1 MEVFILSSLMRRL
14 LISLACMACTLPA
27 DAALDANKLRLLS
40 CDRSGAA
47 GAARTEAL
55 AWLNASSETLPGDA
69 GQRLV
74 GPVRLGG
81 ACLQNV
87 TVAGSFGV
95 IVIQGEI
102 CNADLDEFTDA
113 LAAAGTRLDKDVAG
127 KKMPGTVL
135 GMADKERRYMVTRGM
150 IDMRSGSV
158 VPTSM
163 AYAFTCTAAAGGAQ

>member
-1 MEVFILSSLMRRL
+1 MRRL
-14 LISLACMACTLPA
+14 LISLACMACTLSAATLAA

-55 AWLNASSETLPGDA
+55 AWLNASSETLPADA
-69 GQRLV
+69 GQRLA
-74 GPVRLGG
+74 GPVRLGN

-102 CNADLDEFTDA
+102 CNADQDEFTDA

-127 KKMPGTVL
+127 KEMPGTML

-150 IDMRSGSV
+150 IDIRSGSV

-163 AYAFTCTAAAGGAQ
+163 PYAFTCTEAAGGAQ